1 MQFQTSSQFI
11 RYDQKVHIYSKALLS
26 NLANLKSLCKPE
38 TKFCAV
44 IKANGYGHGIK
55 EIVEIL
61 KKGPVDFFA
70 VANVYEAAFIADT
83 VGEAKILILEPIH
96 TAYSSDAVQ
105 LCAQKG
111 FHCAVVDIEALRFVQ
126 DCLANSSDVLNV
138 HIKVE
143 TGMGRCGVDAAKA
156 AELIK
161 KVRSFR
167 NVKLAG
173 VYTHFS
179 TAAEKDLSFA
189 EQQLEKFKKFLSG
202 QSLLACPL
210 RPRSE
215 ASKDVIIHAA
225 NSAAMLNMPQ
235 AHFDMVRCGI
245 ALFGWAEHRDILNI
259 KLTPAMKFEAPIVQ
273 INRYKKGQTV
283 GYGRT
288 FTTWRD
294 TIGAIVPVGYADN
307 YWRLY
312 SNNAVMKV
320 GNNFAQV
327 IGRVSMDKTVI
338 DVTDMPDVKI
348 GQFVT
353 IIDNDSESLCSVY
366 RLAEMADSIC
376 HEVLTSLPSR
386 ALRIIH

>member
-1 MQFQTSSQFI
+1 MQFQTSNQFI
-11 RYDQKVHIYSKALLS
+11 RNDQKVHIYSKALLS
-26 NLANLKSLCKPE
+26 NLASLKNLCRPE

-44 IKANGYGHGIK
+44 IKANGYGHGIR

-61 KKGPVDFFA
+61 KKGQVDFFA
-70 VANVYEAAFIADT
+70 VANVYEAAFIADV
-83 VGEAKILILEPIH
+83 VGQAKILILEPIH

-105 LCAQKG
+105 LCAKKG
-111 FHCAVVDIEALRFVQ
+111 FHCAVVDIEALQFVQ

-143 TGMGRCGVDAAKA
+143 TGMGRCGVDAEKA

-161 KVRSFR
+161 KTRSFPNLR
-167 NVKLAG
+167 LAG

-179 TAAEKDLSFA
+179 TAAEKDLIFA

-202 QSLLACPL
+202 QSLLAC
-210 RPRSE
+210 
-215 ASKDVIIHAA
+215 KDIIIHAA

-245 ALFGWAEHRDILNI
+245 AMFGWAEHRDILNV

-273 INRYKKGQTV
+273 INHYKKGQTV

-288 FTTWRD
+288 FTAWRD

-312 SNNAVMKV
+312 SNNAVMKI
-320 GNNFAQV
+320 GDNFAQV
-327 IGRVSMDKTVI
+327 IGRVSMDKTII
-338 DVTDMPDVKI
+338 DVTDIPDVKI
-348 GQFVT
+348 GRYVT
-353 IIDNDSESLCSVY
+353 IIDNDPQSLCSVY
-366 RLAEMADSIC
+366 KLAEMADTIC

>member
-1 MQFQTSSQFI
+1 MQFEINRQFI
-11 RYDQKVHIYSKALLS
+11 RYDQKVNIYSKAMLS

-44 IKANGYGHGIK
+44 IKANGYGHGIR
-55 EIVEIL
+55 EIVGIL
-61 KKGPVDFFA
+61 KKGSIDFFA
-70 VANVYEAAFIADT
+70 VANVYEAAFIADI
-83 VGEAKILILEPIH
+83 VGETKILILEPIH
-96 TAYSSDAVQ
+96 TAYSSDAVR

-126 DCLANSSDVLNV
+126 DCLTGSPDILNV

-156 AELIK
+156 SELIK
-161 KVRSFR
+161 KVRSLR
-167 NVKLAG
+167 NIKLAG

-179 TAAEKDLSFA
+179 TAAEKDLAFA
-189 EQQLEKFKKFLSG
+189 EMQLENFRKFLSG
-202 QSLLACPL
+202 QSLLAC
-210 RPRSE
+210 
-215 ASKDVIIHAA
+215 KDVIIHAA

-245 ALFGWAEHRDILNI
+245 ALFGWAEHRDILNL
-259 KLTPAMKFEAPIVQ
+259 KLEPTMKFEAPIVQ
-273 INRYKKGQTV
+273 LNQYKKGLTV

-288 FTTWRD
+288 YTAWRD

-320 GNNFAQV
+320 GDNFAQV

-338 DVTDMPDVKI
+338 DVTDIPDVKV

-353 IIDNDSESLCSVY
+353 IIDNDPQSLCSVY
-366 RLAEMADSIC
+366 RLAEMADTIC
-376 HEVLTSLPSR
+376 HEVLTSLPAR

>member
-1 MQFQTSSQFI
+1 MQFDTGSQFI
-11 RYDQKVHIYSKALLS
+11 RSDQKVHIYSKAMLN
-26 NLANLKSLCKPE
+26 NLASLKSLCKPE
-38 TKFCAV
+38 MKFCAV
-44 IKANGYGHGIK
+44 IKANGYGHGIR

-61 KKGPVDFFA
+61 KKGQVDFFA
-70 VANVYEAAFIADT
+70 VANVYEAAFIADIA
-83 VGEAKILILEPIH
+83 GQAKILILEPIH
-96 TAYSSDAVQ
+96 TAYSSDAVK

-111 FHCAVVDIEALRFVQ
+111 FHCAVVDTEALQFAQ
-126 DCLANSSDVLNV
+126 DCLANSSDILNV

-143 TGMGRCGVDAAKA
+143 TGMGRCGVDDAKA

-161 KVRSFR
+161 KIRSFR
-167 NVKLAG
+167 NVRLAG

-189 EQQLEKFKKFLSG
+189 EQQLERFKKFLSG
-202 QSLLACPL
+202 QSLLAC
-210 RPRSE
+210 
-215 ASKDVIIHAA
+215 KDCIIHAA

-245 ALFGWAEHRDILNI
+245 AVFGWVEHPSMLKV
-259 KLTPAMKFEAPIVQ
+259 KLQPVMKFEASIVQ
-273 INRYKKGQTV
+273 INSYKKGQTI

-288 FTTWRD
+288 FTAWRD

-307 YWRLY
+307 YWRVY
-312 SNNAVMKV
+312 SNNAAMKV
-320 GNNFAQV
+320 GDNFAQV
-327 IGRVSMDKTVI
+327 IGRVSMDKTII
-338 DVTDMPDVKI
+338 DVTDMPDVKV

-353 IIDNDSESLCSVY
+353 IIDNDPESLCSVY
-366 RLAEMADSIC
+366 RLAEMADTIC

>member
-1 MQFQTSSQFI
+1 MQFDTNKQFI
-11 RYDQKVHIYSKALLS
+11 RHDQKVHIYSNAILN
-26 NLANLKSLCKPE
+26 NLTNLKSLCKPG

-44 IKANGYGHGIK
+44 IKANGYGHGIR

-61 KKGPVDFFA
+61 KKGQVDFFA
-70 VANVYEAAFIADT
+70 VADVYEAAFIADIA
-83 VGEAKILILEPIH
+83 GQSKILILEPIH
-96 TAYSSDAVQ
+96 TAYNSEAVQ

-126 DCLANSSDVLNV
+126 NCLQTTSDILNV
-138 HIKVE
+138 HVKVE
-143 TGMGRCGVDAAKA
+143 TGMGRCGIEAAKA
-156 AELIK
+156 AELIEK
-161 KVRSFR
+161 IRSFDKIR
-167 NVKLAG
+167 LAG
-173 VYTHFS
+173 IYTHFS

-189 EQQLEKFKKFLSG
+189 EQQLAGFKKFLSKR
-202 QSLLACPL
+202 SLIAC
-210 RPRSE
+210 
-215 ASKDVIIHAA
+215 KDIIIHAA

-245 ALFGWAEHRDILNI
+245 ALFGWAEHRQTLNI
-259 KLTPAMKFEAPIVQ
+259 NLEPAMKFEVPVVQ

-288 FTTWRD
+288 FTAPRD

-312 SNNAVMKV
+312 SNGAVMKV
-320 GNNFAQV
+320 GNNFAKV

-338 DVTDMPDVKI
+338 DVTDIPDVKI
-348 GQFVT
+348 GQDITV
-353 IIDNDSESLCSVY
+353 IDNDPQSDCSVY
-366 RLAEMADSIC
+366 KLAELADTIC